1 MSHSESKADG
11 RWERSVFSWLHLA
24 AIVLLLLS
32 LFSGLRIAVLSFP
45 LLGFLSPI
53 LPQGQVHTLHF
64 VSGSLLSAI
73 AVCGLAYYFFCRG
86 KQRPLR
92 GRLACYHRAVLWVGC
107 LGLLLSLTTG
117 GMLFF
122 AAAKAA
128 VLVRVH
134 FFLALAGLGFI
145 FLHGIFYLIQYGVVA
160 VSRILPR
167 AQFSGLP
174 VIATAAIVSSCLV
187 LLILSY
193 GSTSSRLAVK
203 SIPIEYIVNVDG
215 EADETVWQSAKSV
228 TVDTFSGANFEGG
241 GSQVQIKAL
250 QNGSDVYLYIRWQD
264 PTESR
269 LHLPLEKTDEGWKVI
284 YEGFE
289 NFNETRYYEDKLALL
304 LSNSCSLG
312 GAGTSHLG
320 PKPLGGKPANFH
332 GKGYHYSSDGTI
344 HDLWHWKAVRTNG
357 MRLADDNHIGPPYG
371 ERPGSRR
378 YTAGY
383 MQDGKES
390 GSYVMNWRWFN
401 TTGVVPKRIP
411 QQALQ
416 AVPAAS
422 TQMLGTWFDLTA
434 YDEAA
439 DNLPVGSVIPSV
451 LYRSNSFEGDRAD
464 VRAAGIWRDGHW
476 SLELARALD
485 TGSPLD
491 VAIRDGVC
499 LWVAAFDHAQVGHT
513 RHSRPIRLKL
523 EES

>member
-1 MSHSESKADG
+1 MSHSESKVDG
-11 RWERSVFSWLHLA
+11 RWKLSVFSWLHLA
-24 AIVLLLLS
+24 AITLLLFS

-45 LLGFLSPI
+45 FLGFLSPI

-73 AVCGLAYYFFCRG
+73 AVCSLAYYFFCRE

-92 GRLACYHRAVLWVGC
+92 GRLARYHRAVLWIGC
-107 LGLLLSLTTG
+107 LGLLLSLATG
-117 GMLFF
+117 GVLFF
-122 AAAKAA
+122 AILEAA

-145 FLHGIFYLIQYGVVA
+145 FLHGVFYLVQYGVA
-160 VSRILPR
+160 AMRRILPR

-174 VIATAAIVSSCLV
+174 VIKSAAVVGLCLV
-187 LLILSY
+187 LLVLAY
-193 GSTSSRLAVK
+193 GSTSSRLDVK
-203 SIPIEYIVNVDG
+203 SIPIEDIVNVDG
-215 EADETVWQSAKSV
+215 EADEAVWQGAIPV
-228 TVDTFSGANFEGG
+228 TVDTFFGANFEDG

-250 QNGSDVYLYIRWQD
+250 QNGSDVYMHIRWQD

-269 LHLPLEKTDEGWKVI
+269 LHLPLEKTAEGWKVV

-289 NFNETRYYEDKLALL
+289 NFNETKYYEDKFALL

-320 PKPLGGKPANFH
+320 PKPLGDKPANFH
-332 GKGYHYSSDGTI
+332 GKGYHYSSDESI
-344 HDLWHWKAVRTNG
+344 HDLWHWKAVRTNE
-357 MRLADDNHIGPPYG
+357 MRLADDNHIGPPYA

-390 GSYVMNWRWFN
+390 GSYVMNWRWFK
-401 TTGVVPKRIP
+401 TAGVVPKRLP
-411 QQALQ
+411 QQAPQ
-416 AVPAAS
+416 TMPAAS
-422 TQMLGTWFDLTA
+422 TQMLGTWFDLSVYNETA
-434 YDEAA
+434 DT
-439 DNLPVGSVIPSV
+439 LPVGSVIPSV
-451 LYRSNSFEGDRAD
+451 LYRSNRFEGDRAD
-464 VRAAGIWRDGHW
+464 VRAAGIWRDGYW
-476 SLELARALD
+476 SLELARTLD

-513 RHSRPIRLKL
+513 RHSRPIKLKL